1 MIFGRSFLCQEKNQ
15 QIPLMSL
22 LTLDFYFNR
31 TSQDLVE
38 SLHTDAMINALSSQN
53 ALWSRVLQFG
63 YRIFRNYEWTL
74 SRLNTLSML
83 VMSFFLLS
91 LISPINSG
99 NVIVKKIDSE
109 HTRWY
114 YCASLENLL
123 LFYYYHYYFYYYYH
137 YFGKLCW

>member
-1 MIFGRSFLCQEKNQ
+1 
-15 QIPLMSL
+15 MSL

-38 SLHTDAMINALSSQN
+38 SLHIDAMINALSSQN
-53 ALWSRVLQFG
+53 ALWSKVLQFG

-74 SRLNTLSML
+74 SRLNALSML

-109 HTRWY
+109 HTR
-114 YCASLENLL
+114 
-123 LFYYYHYYFYYYYH
+123 
-137 YFGKLCW
+137 

>member
-1 MIFGRSFLCQEKNQ
+1 
-15 QIPLMSL
+15 MSL

-38 SLHTDAMINALSSQN
+38 SLHIDAMINVLSSQN

-83 VMSFFLLS
+83 VMSFLLS
-91 LISPINSG
+91 PISPINSG
-99 NVIVKKIDSE
+99 NVIVKKIDLE
-109 HTRWY
+109 HTR
-114 YCASLENLL
+114 
-123 LFYYYHYYFYYYYH
+123 
-137 YFGKLCW
+137 